1 MILAAKG
8 AVWGGSLVHRSF
20 LRQNNI
26 APSSKPCSCPQP
38 SSCPLSSKPRA
49 GTRLGWDT
57 RSDLSAETCGCAGR
71 ALPAPRVLS
80 ALYLRCSGKTV
91 TGSHK
96 EAARAPA
103 FPAAGRE
110 ARRSEQD
117 GCFLK
122 EILKPSE
129 QENFDQLTRMEMSS
143 NSNSGAEHA
152 QPSANVGL
160 PGHLIQCH
168 RPRPA
173 YATHTAPVVKMLVE
187 QDDWRRAA
195 AACPAWR
202 EPSPEPPGAAA
213 VEEAPAPSVLSRGGS
228 CAGMG
233 KGSLRKSTAESS
245 LLSPSARSR
254 VIFARKPPSCV
265 VLCGSLASSSKKK

>member
-1 MILAAKG
+1 M
-8 AVWGGSLVHRSF
+8 
-20 LRQNNI
+20 
-26 APSSKPCSCPQP
+26 
-38 SSCPLSSKPRA
+38 
-49 GTRLGWDT
+49 
-57 RSDLSAETCGCAGR
+57 
-71 ALPAPRVLS
+71 
-80 ALYLRCSGKTV
+80 
-91 TGSHK
+91 
-96 EAARAPA
+96 
-103 FPAAGRE
+103 
-110 ARRSEQD
+110 SEQD

-143 NSNSGAEHA
+143 NSNSGAGIRSQEAAGCGPVPSWSLSWLAEHA

>member
-1 MILAAKG
+1 MR
-8 AVWGGSLVHRSF
+8 GGV
-20 LRQNNI
+20 
-26 APSSKPCSCPQP
+26 P
-38 SSCPLSSKPRA
+38 
-49 GTRLGWDT
+49 TD
-57 RSDLSAETCGCAGR
+57 
-71 ALPAPRVLS
+71 
-80 ALYLRCSGKTV
+80 
-91 TGSHK
+91 
-96 EAARAPA
+96 
-103 FPAAGRE
+103 
-110 ARRSEQD
+110 EQD